1 MMRWLAFSLVILAV
15 PLQAQLVETTFN
27 GKKVQGTVI
36 DGDTIPWVFLDEILV
51 MDKPTFTDVEARK
64 RYLLLRRRV
73 LKVYPY
79 AKAAGERLDSLN
91 MRLAKEKSA
100 RKRVKYTKQYQ
111 KFLEE
116 RFEAELRKLT
126 RSEGQI
132 LCKLVYR
139 ETDQTVFKLIR
150 QYRNWLTAVGWSV
163 TGSWYDINIRK
174 YEYGKESL
182 WKRKDQS
189 KTTKRLSFVYT
200 CDTTEERSS
209 KQGLIKAV
217 QFFFKTMKKR
227 EINPVGP
234 LVVEFLKEHASSL
247 YDYLLRKKPN
257 EEMIAE
263 DITDDIDKHFRAGFV
278 LHWDDCL
285 NHWMVDYDIIR
296 VLKRYVGYSSWTD
309 VPTKQRGLCYKNY
322 NQNVTLPEWD
332 IEQERY

>member
-1 MMRWLAFSLVILAV
+1 MLLLALTV
-15 PLQAQLVETTFN
+15 PLQAQLVETMFN
-27 GKKVQGTVI
+27 GKKVQATVI
-36 DGDTIPWVFLDEILV
+36 NGDTIPWVFLDEILV

-100 RKRVKYTKQYQ
+100 RKRAKYTKQYQ

-174 YEYGKESL
+174 EYDPKGDDEDAL
-182 WKRKDQS
+182 IERILL
-189 KTTKRLSFVYT
+189 RSFAMG
-200 CDTTEERSS
+200 E
-209 KQGLIKAV
+209 
-217 QFFFKTMKKR
+217 
-227 EINPVGP
+227 
-234 LVVEFLKEHASSL
+234 LKERVPL
-247 YDYLLRKKPN
+247 DVNGKPQP
-257 EEMIAE
+257 
-263 DITDDIDKHFRAGFV
+263 R
-278 LHWDDCL
+278 
-285 NHWMVDYDIIR
+285 R
-296 VLKRYVGYSSWTD
+296 
-309 VPTKQRGLCYKNY
+309 
-322 NQNVTLPEWD
+322 
-332 IEQERY
+332 

>member
-1 MMRWLAFSLVILAV
+1 MIRTLALLLLALTI

-27 GKKVQGTVI
+27 GKKVQATII

-51 MDKPTFTDVEARK
+51 TDKPTFTDVEARK

-100 RKRVKYTKQYQ
+100 RKRAKYTKQYQ

-174 YEYGKESL
+174 EYDPKGDDEDAL
-182 WKRKDQS
+182 IERILL
-189 KTTKRLSFVYT
+189 RSFAMG
-200 CDTTEERSS
+200 E
-209 KQGLIKAV
+209 
-217 QFFFKTMKKR
+217 
-227 EINPVGP
+227 
-234 LVVEFLKEHASSL
+234 LKE
-247 YDYLLRKKPN
+247 
-257 EEMIAE
+257 
-263 DITDDIDKHFRAGFV
+263 
-278 LHWDDCL
+278 
-285 NHWMVDYDIIR
+285 R
-296 VLKRYVGYSSWTD
+296 VPLD
-309 VPTKQRGLCYKNY
+309 VNGKLQPR
-322 NQNVTLPEWD
+322 
-332 IEQERY
+332 R

>member
-1 MMRWLAFSLVILAV
+1 MIRTLILLLFAVSV

-27 GKKVQGTVI
+27 GKKVQATVI
-36 DGDTIPWVFLDEILV
+36 NGDTIPWVFLDEILV

-100 RKRVKYTKQYQ
+100 RKRAKYTKQYQ

-139 ETDQTVFKLIR
+139 ETNQTVFQLIR
-150 QYRNWLTAVGWSV
+150 EYRNWFTAVGWSV

-174 YEYGKESL
+174 EYEPGENQEDALIEKIL
-182 WKRKDQS
+182 KRAFALGD
-189 KTTKRLSFVYT
+189 
-200 CDTTEERSS
+200 
-209 KQGLIKAV
+209 
-217 QFFFKTMKKR
+217 
-227 EINPVGP
+227 
-234 LVVEFLKEHASSL
+234 LKERVPMDVNGTL
-247 YDYLLRKKPN
+247 KP
-257 EEMIAE
+257 
-263 DITDDIDKHFRAGFV
+263 R
-278 LHWDDCL
+278 
-285 NHWMVDYDIIR
+285 R
-296 VLKRYVGYSSWTD
+296 
-309 VPTKQRGLCYKNY
+309 
-322 NQNVTLPEWD
+322 
-332 IEQERY
+332 

>member
-1 MMRWLAFSLVILAV
+1 MIRTFALLLLALTV

-100 RKRVKYTKQYQ
+100 RKRARYTKKYQ
-111 KFLEE
+111 DFLEQ

-174 YEYGKESL
+174 EYDPKGDDEDAL
-182 WKRKDQS
+182 IERILL
-189 KTTKRLSFVYT
+189 RSFAMG
-200 CDTTEERSS
+200 E
-209 KQGLIKAV
+209 
-217 QFFFKTMKKR
+217 
-227 EINPVGP
+227 
-234 LVVEFLKEHASSL
+234 LKE
-247 YDYLLRKKPN
+247 
-257 EEMIAE
+257 
-263 DITDDIDKHFRAGFV
+263 
-278 LHWDDCL
+278 
-285 NHWMVDYDIIR
+285 R
-296 VLKRYVGYSSWTD
+296 VPLD
-309 VPTKQRGLCYKNY
+309 VNGKLQPR
-322 NQNVTLPEWD
+322 
-332 IEQERY
+332 R

>member
-1 MMRWLAFSLVILAV
+1 MMRTIAALLLALTV
-15 PLQAQLVETTFN
+15 PLQAQLVETMFN
-27 GKKVQGTVI
+27 GKKVQATVI
-36 DGDTIPWVFLDEILV
+36 NGDTIPWVFLDEILV

-100 RKRVKYTKQYQ
+100 RKRAKYTKQYQ

-174 YEYGKESL
+174 EYDPKGDDEDAL
-182 WKRKDQS
+182 IERILL
-189 KTTKRLSFVYT
+189 RSFAMG
-200 CDTTEERSS
+200 E
-209 KQGLIKAV
+209 
-217 QFFFKTMKKR
+217 
-227 EINPVGP
+227 
-234 LVVEFLKEHASSL
+234 LKERVPL
-247 YDYLLRKKPN
+247 DVNGKPQP
-257 EEMIAE
+257 
-263 DITDDIDKHFRAGFV
+263 R
-278 LHWDDCL
+278 
-285 NHWMVDYDIIR
+285 R
-296 VLKRYVGYSSWTD
+296 
-309 VPTKQRGLCYKNY
+309 
-322 NQNVTLPEWD
+322 
-332 IEQERY
+332 

>member
-1 MMRWLAFSLVILAV
+1 MMRTIAALLLALTV
-15 PLQAQLVETTFN
+15 PLQAQLVETMFN
-27 GKKVQGTVI
+27 GKKVQATVI
-36 DGDTIPWVFLDEILV
+36 NGDTIPWVFLDEILV

-100 RKRVKYTKQYQ
+100 RKRAKYTKQYQ

-174 YEYGKESL
+174 EYDPKGDDEDAL
-182 WKRKDQS
+182 IERILL
-189 KTTKRLSFVYT
+189 RSFAMG
-200 CDTTEERSS
+200 E
-209 KQGLIKAV
+209 
-217 QFFFKTMKKR
+217 
-227 EINPVGP
+227 
-234 LVVEFLKEHASSL
+234 LKE
-247 YDYLLRKKPN
+247 
-257 EEMIAE
+257 
-263 DITDDIDKHFRAGFV
+263 
-278 LHWDDCL
+278 
-285 NHWMVDYDIIR
+285 R
-296 VLKRYVGYSSWTD
+296 VPLD
-309 VPTKQRGLCYKNY
+309 VTGTPQPR
-322 NQNVTLPEWD
+322 
-332 IEQERY
+332 R

>member
-1 MMRWLAFSLVILAV
+1 MIRTLALLLLALTI

-27 GKKVQGTVI
+27 GKKVQATII

-51 MDKPTFTDVEARK
+51 TDKPTFTDVEARK

-100 RKRVKYTKQYQ
+100 RKRAKYTKQYQ

-174 YEYGKESL
+174 EYDPKGDDEDAL
-182 WKRKDQS
+182 IERILL
-189 KTTKRLSFVYT
+189 RSFAMG
-200 CDTTEERSS
+200 E
-209 KQGLIKAV
+209 
-217 QFFFKTMKKR
+217 
-227 EINPVGP
+227 
-234 LVVEFLKEHASSL
+234 LKERVPL
-247 YDYLLRKKPN
+247 DVNGKPQS
-257 EEMIAE
+257 
-263 DITDDIDKHFRAGFV
+263 R
-278 LHWDDCL
+278 
-285 NHWMVDYDIIR
+285 R
-296 VLKRYVGYSSWTD
+296 
-309 VPTKQRGLCYKNY
+309 
-322 NQNVTLPEWD
+322 
-332 IEQERY
+332 

>member
-1 MMRWLAFSLVILAV
+1 MMRTIAVLLLALTV

-27 GKKVQGTVI
+27 GKKVQATII

-91 MRLAKEKSA
+91 MQLAKEKSA
-100 RKRVKYTKQYQ
+100 RKRAKYTRHYQ

-174 YEYGKESL
+174 EYDPKGDDEDAL
-182 WKRKDQS
+182 IERILL
-189 KTTKRLSFVYT
+189 RSFAMG
-200 CDTTEERSS
+200 E
-209 KQGLIKAV
+209 
-217 QFFFKTMKKR
+217 
-227 EINPVGP
+227 
-234 LVVEFLKEHASSL
+234 LKERVPL
-247 YDYLLRKKPN
+247 DVTGKPQP
-257 EEMIAE
+257 
-263 DITDDIDKHFRAGFV
+263 R
-278 LHWDDCL
+278 
-285 NHWMVDYDIIR
+285 R
-296 VLKRYVGYSSWTD
+296 
-309 VPTKQRGLCYKNY
+309 
-322 NQNVTLPEWD
+322 
-332 IEQERY
+332 

>member
-1 MMRWLAFSLVILAV
+1 MMRTLILLLFATSV
-15 PLQAQLVETTFN
+15 PLQAQLVETVFN

-51 MDKPTFTDVEARK
+51 LDKPTFTDVEARK

-100 RKRVKYTKQYQ
+100 RKRAKYTKQYQ

-150 QYRNWLTAVGWSV
+150 EYRNWLTAVGWSV

-174 YEYGKESL
+174 EYDPKGNDEDAL
-182 WKRKDQS
+182 IERILL
-189 KTTKRLSFVYT
+189 RSFALG
-200 CDTTEERSS
+200 E
-209 KQGLIKAV
+209 
-217 QFFFKTMKKR
+217 
-227 EINPVGP
+227 
-234 LVVEFLKEHASSL
+234 LKERVPL
-247 YDYLLRKKPN
+247 DVNGKP
-257 EEMIAE
+257 
-263 DITDDIDKHFRAGFV
+263 HPR
-278 LHWDDCL
+278 
-285 NHWMVDYDIIR
+285 R
-296 VLKRYVGYSSWTD
+296 
-309 VPTKQRGLCYKNY
+309 
-322 NQNVTLPEWD
+322 
-332 IEQERY
+332 

>member
-1 MMRWLAFSLVILAV
+1 MIRTFALLLLALTV

-100 RKRVKYTKQYQ
+100 RKRARYTKNYQ
-111 KFLEE
+111 DFLEQ

-174 YEYGKESL
+174 EYDPKGDDEDAL
-182 WKRKDQS
+182 IERILL
-189 KTTKRLSFVYT
+189 RSFAMG
-200 CDTTEERSS
+200 E
-209 KQGLIKAV
+209 
-217 QFFFKTMKKR
+217 
-227 EINPVGP
+227 
-234 LVVEFLKEHASSL
+234 LKE
-247 YDYLLRKKPN
+247 
-257 EEMIAE
+257 
-263 DITDDIDKHFRAGFV
+263 
-278 LHWDDCL
+278 
-285 NHWMVDYDIIR
+285 R
-296 VLKRYVGYSSWTD
+296 VPLD
-309 VPTKQRGLCYKNY
+309 VNGKLQPR
-322 NQNVTLPEWD
+322 
-332 IEQERY
+332 R

>member
-1 MMRWLAFSLVILAV
+1 MMRTIVVLLLALTV

-100 RKRVKYTKQYQ
+100 RKRAKYTKQYQ

-150 QYRNWLTAVGWSV
+150 EYRNWLTAVGWSV

-174 YEYGKESL
+174 EYDPKGDDEDAL
-182 WKRKDQS
+182 IERILL
-189 KTTKRLSFVYT
+189 RSFAMG
-200 CDTTEERSS
+200 E
-209 KQGLIKAV
+209 
-217 QFFFKTMKKR
+217 
-227 EINPVGP
+227 
-234 LVVEFLKEHASSL
+234 LKERVPL
-247 YDYLLRKKPN
+247 DVNGKPQP
-257 EEMIAE
+257 
-263 DITDDIDKHFRAGFV
+263 R
-278 LHWDDCL
+278 
-285 NHWMVDYDIIR
+285 R
-296 VLKRYVGYSSWTD
+296 
-309 VPTKQRGLCYKNY
+309 
-322 NQNVTLPEWD
+322 
-332 IEQERY
+332 

>member
-1 MMRWLAFSLVILAV
+1 MMRTIAVLLLALTV
-15 PLQAQLVETTFN
+15 PLQAQLVETMFN
-27 GKKVQGTVI
+27 GKKVQATVI
-36 DGDTIPWVFLDEILV
+36 NGDTIPWVFLDEILV

-100 RKRVKYTKQYQ
+100 RKRARYTKNYQ
-111 KFLEE
+111 DFLEQ

-174 YEYGKESL
+174 EYDPKGDDEDAL
-182 WKRKDQS
+182 IERILL
-189 KTTKRLSFVYT
+189 RSFAMG
-200 CDTTEERSS
+200 E
-209 KQGLIKAV
+209 
-217 QFFFKTMKKR
+217 
-227 EINPVGP
+227 
-234 LVVEFLKEHASSL
+234 LKE
-247 YDYLLRKKPN
+247 
-257 EEMIAE
+257 
-263 DITDDIDKHFRAGFV
+263 
-278 LHWDDCL
+278 
-285 NHWMVDYDIIR
+285 R
-296 VLKRYVGYSSWTD
+296 VPLD
-309 VPTKQRGLCYKNY
+309 VNGKLQPR
-322 NQNVTLPEWD
+322 
-332 IEQERY
+332 R

>member
-1 MMRWLAFSLVILAV
+1 MELTLQHMMRWLAFSLVILAV
-15 PLQAQLVETTFN
+15 PLQAQLVETMFN

-91 MRLAKEKSA
+91 MQLAREKSA
-100 RKRVKYTKQYQ
+100 RKRAKYTKQYQ

-174 YEYGKESL
+174 EYDPTGDDEDAL
-182 WKRKDQS
+182 IERILL
-189 KTTKRLSFVYT
+189 RSFAMG
-200 CDTTEERSS
+200 E
-209 KQGLIKAV
+209 
-217 QFFFKTMKKR
+217 
-227 EINPVGP
+227 
-234 LVVEFLKEHASSL
+234 LKE
-247 YDYLLRKKPN
+247 
-257 EEMIAE
+257 
-263 DITDDIDKHFRAGFV
+263 
-278 LHWDDCL
+278 
-285 NHWMVDYDIIR
+285 R
-296 VLKRYVGYSSWTD
+296 VPLD
-309 VPTKQRGLCYKNY
+309 VNGKLQPR
-322 NQNVTLPEWD
+322 
-332 IEQERY
+332 R

>member
-1 MMRWLAFSLVILAV
+1 MMRTIAVLLLALTV

-27 GKKVQGTVI
+27 GKKVQGTII

-100 RKRVKYTKQYQ
+100 RKRAKYTKRYQ
-111 KFLEE
+111 DFLEQ

-174 YEYGKESL
+174 EYDPKGDDEDAL
-182 WKRKDQS
+182 IERILL
-189 KTTKRLSFVYT
+189 RSFAMG
-200 CDTTEERSS
+200 E
-209 KQGLIKAV
+209 
-217 QFFFKTMKKR
+217 
-227 EINPVGP
+227 
-234 LVVEFLKEHASSL
+234 LKERVPL
-247 YDYLLRKKPN
+247 DVNGKPQP
-257 EEMIAE
+257 
-263 DITDDIDKHFRAGFV
+263 R
-278 LHWDDCL
+278 
-285 NHWMVDYDIIR
+285 R
-296 VLKRYVGYSSWTD
+296 
-309 VPTKQRGLCYKNY
+309 
-322 NQNVTLPEWD
+322 
-332 IEQERY
+332 

>member
-1 MMRWLAFSLVILAV
+1 MMRTIALLLLALTV
-15 PLQAQLVETTFN
+15 PLQAQLVETMFN
-27 GKKVQGTVI
+27 GKKVQATVI
-36 DGDTIPWVFLDEILV
+36 NGDTIPWVFLDEILV

-100 RKRVKYTKQYQ
+100 RKRAKYTKQYQ

-150 QYRNWLTAVGWSV
+150 QYRNWLTTVGWSV

-174 YEYGKESL
+174 EYDPKGDDEDAL
-182 WKRKDQS
+182 IERILL
-189 KTTKRLSFVYT
+189 RSFAMG
-200 CDTTEERSS
+200 E
-209 KQGLIKAV
+209 
-217 QFFFKTMKKR
+217 
-227 EINPVGP
+227 
-234 LVVEFLKEHASSL
+234 LKERVPL
-247 YDYLLRKKPN
+247 DVNGKPQP
-257 EEMIAE
+257 
-263 DITDDIDKHFRAGFV
+263 R
-278 LHWDDCL
+278 
-285 NHWMVDYDIIR
+285 R
-296 VLKRYVGYSSWTD
+296 
-309 VPTKQRGLCYKNY
+309 
-322 NQNVTLPEWD
+322 
-332 IEQERY
+332 

>member
-1 MMRWLAFSLVILAV
+1 MRTIAALLLALTV
-15 PLQAQLVETTFN
+15 PLQAQLVETMFN
-27 GKKVQGTVI
+27 GKKVQATVI
-36 DGDTIPWVFLDEILV
+36 NGDTIPWVFLDEILV

-100 RKRVKYTKQYQ
+100 RKRAKYTKQYQ

-174 YEYGKESL
+174 EYDPKGDDEDAL
-182 WKRKDQS
+182 IERILL
-189 KTTKRLSFVYT
+189 RSFAMG
-200 CDTTEERSS
+200 E
-209 KQGLIKAV
+209 
-217 QFFFKTMKKR
+217 
-227 EINPVGP
+227 
-234 LVVEFLKEHASSL
+234 LKE
-247 YDYLLRKKPN
+247 
-257 EEMIAE
+257 
-263 DITDDIDKHFRAGFV
+263 
-278 LHWDDCL
+278 
-285 NHWMVDYDIIR
+285 R
-296 VLKRYVGYSSWTD
+296 VPLD
-309 VPTKQRGLCYKNY
+309 VNGTPQPR
-322 NQNVTLPEWD
+322 
-332 IEQERY
+332 R

>member
-1 MMRWLAFSLVILAV
+1 MIRTLALLLLALTI
-15 PLQAQLVETTFN
+15 PLQAQLIETTFN
-27 GKKVQGTVI
+27 GKKVQATII

-51 MDKPTFTDVEARK
+51 TDKPTFTDVEARK

-100 RKRVKYTKQYQ
+100 RKRAKYTKQYQ

-174 YEYGKESL
+174 EYDPKGDDEDAL
-182 WKRKDQS
+182 IERILL
-189 KTTKRLSFVYT
+189 RSFAMG
-200 CDTTEERSS
+200 E
-209 KQGLIKAV
+209 
-217 QFFFKTMKKR
+217 
-227 EINPVGP
+227 
-234 LVVEFLKEHASSL
+234 LKERVPL
-247 YDYLLRKKPN
+247 DVNGKPQP
-257 EEMIAE
+257 
-263 DITDDIDKHFRAGFV
+263 R
-278 LHWDDCL
+278 
-285 NHWMVDYDIIR
+285 R
-296 VLKRYVGYSSWTD
+296 
-309 VPTKQRGLCYKNY
+309 
-322 NQNVTLPEWD
+322 
-332 IEQERY
+332 

>member
-1 MMRWLAFSLVILAV
+1 MIRTLALLLLALTI

-27 GKKVQGTVI
+27 GKKVQATII

-51 MDKPTFTDVEARK
+51 TDKPTFTDVEARK

-100 RKRVKYTKQYQ
+100 RKRAKYTKQYQ

-174 YEYGKESL
+174 EYDPKGDDEDAL
-182 WKRKDQS
+182 IERILL
-189 KTTKRLSFVYT
+189 RSFAMG
-200 CDTTEERSS
+200 E
-209 KQGLIKAV
+209 
-217 QFFFKTMKKR
+217 
-227 EINPVGP
+227 
-234 LVVEFLKEHASSL
+234 LKERVPL
-247 YDYLLRKKPN
+247 DVNGKPQP
-257 EEMIAE
+257 
-263 DITDDIDKHFRAGFV
+263 R
-278 LHWDDCL
+278 
-285 NHWMVDYDIIR
+285 R
-296 VLKRYVGYSSWTD
+296 
-309 VPTKQRGLCYKNY
+309 
-322 NQNVTLPEWD
+322 
-332 IEQERY
+332 

>member
-1 MMRWLAFSLVILAV
+1 MMRTIAALLLALTV
-15 PLQAQLVETTFN
+15 PLQAQLVETMFN
-27 GKKVQGTVI
+27 GKKVQATVI
-36 DGDTIPWVFLDEILV
+36 NGDTIPWVFLDEILV

-100 RKRVKYTKQYQ
+100 RKRAKYTKQYQ

-163 TGSWYDINIRK
+163 TGSWYDINIHK
-174 YEYGKESL
+174 EYDPKGDDEDAL
-182 WKRKDQS
+182 IERILL
-189 KTTKRLSFVYT
+189 RSFAMG
-200 CDTTEERSS
+200 E
-209 KQGLIKAV
+209 
-217 QFFFKTMKKR
+217 
-227 EINPVGP
+227 
-234 LVVEFLKEHASSL
+234 LKERVPL
-247 YDYLLRKKPN
+247 DVNGKPQP
-257 EEMIAE
+257 
-263 DITDDIDKHFRAGFV
+263 R
-278 LHWDDCL
+278 
-285 NHWMVDYDIIR
+285 R
-296 VLKRYVGYSSWTD
+296 
-309 VPTKQRGLCYKNY
+309 
-322 NQNVTLPEWD
+322 
-332 IEQERY
+332 

>member
-1 MMRWLAFSLVILAV
+1 MMRTIALLLLALTV
-15 PLQAQLVETTFN
+15 PLQAQLVETMFN
-27 GKKVQGTVI
+27 GKKVQATVI
-36 DGDTIPWVFLDEILV
+36 NGDTIPWVFLDEILV

-100 RKRVKYTKQYQ
+100 RKRAKYTKQYQ

-174 YEYGKESL
+174 EYDPKGDDEDAL
-182 WKRKDQS
+182 IERILL
-189 KTTKRLSFVYT
+189 RSFAMG
-200 CDTTEERSS
+200 E
-209 KQGLIKAV
+209 
-217 QFFFKTMKKR
+217 
-227 EINPVGP
+227 
-234 LVVEFLKEHASSL
+234 LKERVPL
-247 YDYLLRKKPN
+247 DVTGKP
-257 EEMIAE
+257 
-263 DITDDIDKHFRAGFV
+263 
-278 LHWDDCL
+278 
-285 NHWMVDYDIIR
+285 
-296 VLKRYVGYSSWTD
+296 
-309 VPTKQRGLCYKNY
+309 
-322 NQNVTLPEWD
+322 LP
-332 IEQERY
+332 RR

>member
-1 MMRWLAFSLVILAV
+1 MIRTFALLLLALTV

-100 RKRVKYTKQYQ
+100 RKRARYTKKYQ
-111 KFLEE
+111 DFLEQ

-174 YEYGKESL
+174 EYDPKGDDEDAL
-182 WKRKDQS
+182 IERILL
-189 KTTKRLSFVYT
+189 RSFAMG
-200 CDTTEERSS
+200 E
-209 KQGLIKAV
+209 
-217 QFFFKTMKKR
+217 
-227 EINPVGP
+227 
-234 LVVEFLKEHASSL
+234 LKERVPL
-247 YDYLLRKKPN
+247 DVNGKPQP
-257 EEMIAE
+257 
-263 DITDDIDKHFRAGFV
+263 R
-278 LHWDDCL
+278 
-285 NHWMVDYDIIR
+285 R
-296 VLKRYVGYSSWTD
+296 
-309 VPTKQRGLCYKNY
+309 
-322 NQNVTLPEWD
+322 
-332 IEQERY
+332 